1 MHTKK
6 KKVGRPVGSRDKKK
20 RQKRDTL
27 TAKQEMEVVELRK
40 GGLAVCQIA
49 EKMKTTTYVIK
60 YALKRAVEAKKVKR
74 FFNPAAMKER
84 VSEDGCQIGV
94 YALLASSLDRKKSH
108 H

>member
-1 MHTKK
+1 MKIKSLLTFSVDQNKK
-6 KKVGRPVGSRDKKK
+6 ATVDIPVPSENDFY
-20 RQKRDTL
+20 
-27 TAKQEMEVVELRK
+27 
-40 GGLAVCQIA
+40 QIA

-94 YALLASSLDRKKSH
+94 YALLASSLDRKNLITKKSGLRINKR
-108 H
+108 